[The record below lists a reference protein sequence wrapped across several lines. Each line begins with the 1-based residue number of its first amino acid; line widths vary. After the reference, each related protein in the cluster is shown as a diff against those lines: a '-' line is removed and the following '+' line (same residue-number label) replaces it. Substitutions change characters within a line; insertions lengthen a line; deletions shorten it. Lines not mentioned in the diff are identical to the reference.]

1 MLVPS
6 LYRHPDT
13 PPGAIQ
19 SIDAELERAEEG
31 AVATFHVLGNISK
44 LILPPPAAPQRTD
57 GLWRTTCFELF
68 VERRKGGY
76 REFNLSPSGAW
87 AAYDFDGYR
96 KGMRNADA
104 DVAISFSN
112 ESNRLTMIAV
122 IDSEFPDF
130 ARVGISAVV
139 EEADGA
145 IRYWATSF
153 SPGKP
158 DFHHE
163 AVRSLILDTVS
174 AA

>member
-6 LYRHPDT
+6 LCRHPDT

-31 AVATFHVLGNISK
+31 AVATFHVLGDVSK
-44 LILPPPAAPQRTD
+44 LVLPPRAAPERSN

-68 VERRKGGY
+68 VERREGGY
-76 REFNLSPSGAW
+76 REFNLSPSGSW

-96 KGMRNADA
+96 KGMRDADA
-104 DVAISFSN
+104 AVAISFSN

-122 IDSEFPDF
+122 IDSEFPNF
-130 ARVGISAVV
+130 ARLGLSAVV
-139 EEADGA
+139 EEADGR

-153 SPGKP
+153 PPGKP

-163 AVRSLILDTVS
+163 AVRSLILDAVS

>member
-19 SIDAELERAEEG
+19 SIDAELERTEGG
-31 AVATFHVLGNISK
+31 AVATFHVLGDASK
-44 LILPPPAAPQRTD
+44 LVLPPTAAAERTD
-57 GLWRTTCFELF
+57 ELWRTTCFELF
-68 VERRKGGY
+68 VEQGDGGY

-87 AAYDFDGYR
+87 AAYDFDDYR
-96 KGMRNADA
+96 EGMREAPA
-104 DVAISFSN
+104 DVALSFSN
-112 ESNRLTMIAV
+112 EGNRLTMIAV

-130 ARVGISAVV
+130 ARVGLSAVV

-153 SPGKP
+153 PPGKP

-163 AVRSLILDTVS
+163 AVRSLILDKVS